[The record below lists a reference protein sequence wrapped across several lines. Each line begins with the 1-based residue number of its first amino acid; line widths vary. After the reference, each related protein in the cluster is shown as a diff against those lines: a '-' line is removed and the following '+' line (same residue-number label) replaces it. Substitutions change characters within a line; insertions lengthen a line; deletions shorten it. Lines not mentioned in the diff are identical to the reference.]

1 MKNIFLILCSFIMPV
16 RSLSEITPK
25 LCVNCKYFKHS
36 FLGNKYGKCTLFPKD
51 QDEDNIDFFVTGK
64 NDFMYCSTARI
75 ADDMCGKEG
84 TKYIHKPN
92 KLKDVLNNK
101 ICKSKINK

>member
-1 MKNIFLILCSFIMPV
+1 MKNIFVILCSIIMPI
-16 RSLSEITPK
+16 RSLTEITPK
-25 LCVNCKYFKHS
+25 LCVNCKFFKHS
-36 FLGNKYGKCTLFPKD
+36 FMGNKYGKCALFPKD
-51 QDEDNIDFFVTGK
+51 SKDEDNIDYFVTGK
-64 NDFMYCSTARI
+64 TDFTYCSTARI

-101 ICKSKINK
+101 LCKKKI